1 MRKAVFA
8 AIFVLGALAAGPSG
22 AQGVGTKVGTIIAL
36 GAKFCP
42 PDWLQANGQPVPISE
57 YEQLFYVIGTTYG
70 GDGQHTF
77 GLPNLKGGT
86 IGPAA
91 QPITWCIAVQGQMP
105 MNKPPMRKS
114 PGHK

>member
-1 MRKAVFA
+1 VRK
-8 AIFVLGALAAGPSG
+8 AIFVAAIVFGALATGQSG
-22 AQGVGTKVGTIIAL
+22 AQGLGTRVGTIIAL

-42 PDWLQANGQPVPISE
+42 PGWMQANGQAISIAE
-57 YEQLFYVIGTTYG
+57 YQQLFFVIGTSYG

-91 QPITWCIAVQGQMP
+91 QPVTWCIAVQGEMP
-105 MNKPPMRKS
+105 MKKPEPK
-114 PGHK
+114 